1 MSVER
6 ANDQVERVAGPAG
19 AQVGNMTQNERSQ
32 ADRVAQRDEIRG
44 NKPGE
49 HVQEDA
55 RDVSD
60 DFTS

>member
-1 MSVER
+1 
-6 ANDQVERVAGPAG
+6 
-19 AQVGNMTQNERSQ
+19 MTQNERSQ
-32 ADRVAQRDEIRG
+32 ADQVAQRDEIRG

>member
-6 ANDQVERVAGPAG
+6 ANDQIERVAGPAR
-19 AQVGNMTQNERSQ
+19 AAVGNMTQDERSQ
-32 ADRVAQRDEIRG
+32 ADQVAQRDEIRG